1 MRCNISF
8 PKDLYDEIMTNR
20 SLDYMSG
27 PKVIRH
33 ALDCRKTVMSGDASV
48 SGVVTHL
55 YSDDDYIKLKAEFD
69 ANKNQPSQKYSDAD
83 YEELDETWK
92 ELTTND
98 VKEIAELKLRV
109 TELELQNAELQ
120 KVIDSEV

>member
-1 MRCNISF
+1 MRRNISF
-8 PKDLYDEIMTNR
+8 SKDLYDEIMTNR

>member
-1 MRCNISF
+1 M
-8 PKDLYDEIMTNR
+8 YDEIMTNR

-33 ALDCRKTVMSGDASV
+33 ALDCRKIVMSGDASV